1 MLLVSGALPAAI
13 FYDHR
18 CMGGCSHLCSAVRHP
33 QIQPPACGLR
43 RRRGALRARCSATC
57 ASPACAPTAVSA
69 LGEEGVCYCWGGRW
83 WWLLGRTAAAAAPHG
98 FGGGCCWLLWA
109 LCFLGEK
116 EGAGGVSQKA
126 RGSKGRAREGLRAKC
141 AMIVDP
147 FAHLCTGT
155 RLCTRYLPC
164 FTYDPTEE
172 SGTIAQEM
180 LRWLE
185 MSSLTCF
192 RAA

>member
-1 MLLVSGALPAAI
+1 LDLYNCHCRLQPRIAVTAKCIPPQNSMLLVSGALPAAI
-13 FYDHR
+13 FYDRR

-98 FGGGCCWLLWA
+98 FGGDCCWLLWA

-116 EGAGGVSQKA
+116 EGVGGVSQKSQ
-126 RGSKGRAREGLRAKC
+126 RLQRARAG
-141 AMIVDP
+141 
-147 FAHLCTGT
+147 G
-155 RLCTRYLPC
+155 
-164 FTYDPTEE
+164 PTEAHRGV
-172 SGTIAQEM
+172 SQNAQ
-180 LRWLE
+180 R
-185 MSSLTCF
+185 S
-192 RAA
+192 